1 MALIIPLIVFV
12 GLAAII
18 VWLADWTSGARRYV
32 ALADLNRRLASG
44 EIDRAEHEEK
54 RKLIVRS
61 TRQRKSKRPPN
72 NPTDA

>member
-44 EIDRAEHEEK
+44 EIDLAEHEEK
-54 RKLIVRS
+54 RKPIVRS
-61 TRQRKSKRPPN
+61 RGGGRYGYMK
-72 NPTDA
+72 